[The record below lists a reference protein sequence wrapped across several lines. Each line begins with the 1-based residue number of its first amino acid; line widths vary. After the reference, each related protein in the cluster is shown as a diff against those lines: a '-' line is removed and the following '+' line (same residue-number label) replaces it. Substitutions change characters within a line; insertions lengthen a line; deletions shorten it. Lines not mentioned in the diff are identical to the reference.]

1 MVQNFNALATTIV
14 IYPSTVALN
23 SGSKTGI
30 MASYLASMVTSSSVT
45 PLPVVA
51 LTAPGLTAFSM
62 HSSSHLSFLA
72 SLAFY
77 SVFFLKNL
85 IEMDLQLFKNK
96 KCTTTQ
102 TNWTSVSQIN
112 SIHLKTL
119 PISMSR
125 QHLNHQG
132 SKICH
137 TSIVITSQEW
147 TNENLKI

>member
-1 MVQNFNALATTIV
+1 MVPNFNALATTIV

-30 MASYLASMVTSSSVT
+30 MALYLASMVTSSSVT

-72 SLAFY
+72 SHAFY

-85 IEMDLQLFKNK
+85 LEMDL
-96 KCTTTQ
+96 
-102 TNWTSVSQIN
+102 
-112 SIHLKTL
+112 
-119 PISMSR
+119 
-125 QHLNHQG
+125 
-132 SKICH
+132 
-137 TSIVITSQEW
+137 
-147 TNENLKI
+147 